1 LIVAKGS
8 AEVDIRTIDIIA
20 GLSFSTR
27 TLPSG
32 NIVPYVTA
40 VDVKANI
47 NRFDLCIHLC
57 GNFFADTADLL
68 LPIFKRK
75 IAGQIEDILV

>member
-1 LIVAKGS
+1 MIVAKGS

-57 GNFFADTADLL
+57 GNFYADTANLL
-68 LPIFKRK
+68 MPLFKNK
-75 IAGQIEDILV
+75 IAG